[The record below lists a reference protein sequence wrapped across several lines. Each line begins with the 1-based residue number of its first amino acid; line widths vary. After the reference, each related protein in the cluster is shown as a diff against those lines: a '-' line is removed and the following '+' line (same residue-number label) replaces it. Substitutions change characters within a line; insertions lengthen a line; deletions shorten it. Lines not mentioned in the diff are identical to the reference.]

1 MFEARKSVPLSFF
14 GRMLY
19 NTLGGEG
26 MVPTIIGAVIGM
38 AIWIGLDRLEE
49 KSRDAAKIAKILL
62 VLFGIVLAFIFFA

>member
-1 MFEARKSVPLSFF
+1 
-14 GRMLY
+14 
-19 NTLGGEG
+19 
-26 MVPTIIGAVIGM
+26 MVPTIIGAVIGL